1 MANFP
6 GLILTDAGR
15 DILAKA
21 LTGQTLTFTR
31 VALGDGTEP
40 ATPETLTALVNELQT
55 ISIQSFEVIGDGTSK
70 IRAILTNVGITTG
83 FFVREI
89 GVFAQDPDTLQE
101 VLYSYANSGSQ
112 SDFMPAEGGAT
123 IVEQVFDLFTVV
135 DTATTVTAVIDDFI
149 TIATKADIEEI
160 RPYILPTGG
169 LVGQLLR
176 KASNAEGDTEWF
188 DPAEGLGVKVASVSE
203 TRTATAGQRTF
214 NLATTVTNGLA
225 VYVEGVRLRND
236 EWVAL
241 NASQVQLDVGLPA
254 GTQVEFI
261 NNEEVGQFVVASV
274 SLVGPSLVFPGSSNT
289 YTITDFDGFSTY
301 VVTSD
306 IGTVS
311 RTNETITLDIGAAE
325 PAGNLNLVV
334 ERNGAAVT
342 FQVAIGAQSVAQPE
356 ILNPADG
363 EIDVG
368 SGVTVTTSAFL
379 TYPNGADTHAST
391 DWQIA
396 TDSAFTAIVFES
408 LADATNLEAIDVPS
422 GTFNTSTVYYIRAR
436 HNGTTLGAS
445 PYSATVSFTTDDSF
459 GPQVFGEAFG
469 GGFYAGNIVEGGA
482 EYYIIVAPKSS
493 GESASQQFKTTNTAS
508 PVATQTLN
516 NGPAATA
523 AMVAAGSHPA
533 AAFCAG
539 LTIGGFSDWY
549 LPARD
554 ELELAYRNLKPTVND
569 NNTTTRSLSA
579 TVYPE
584 GNDVSGDT
592 MGRNRNSNPTGSA
605 YTAAVPGQTSVP
617 AFVTGGTEAFN
628 TTEYWSA
635 TEFSST
641 SPWLQNFFFSGEQ
654 QGVNDKTDFR
664 SVRAVRRI
672 PV

>member
-40 ATPETLTALVNELQT
+40 ATPETLTGLVNELQT

-188 DPAEGLGVKVASVSE
+188 NPSEGLDVLVASISE

-214 NLATTVTNGLA
+214 NLSSTITNGLA
-225 VYVEGVRLRND
+225 VYVEGVRLRTD

-241 NASQVQLDVGLPA
+241 NATQVQLDLGLPA
-254 GTQVEFI
+254 GTKVEFI

-301 VVTSD
+301 VVTSN

-311 RTNETITLDIGAAE
+311 RTNETITLVIGAAE

-356 ILNPADG
+356 ILNPASG
-363 EIDVG
+363 AIDVG

-396 TDSAFTAIVFES
+396 TDTGFTAIVFQS
-408 LADATNLEAIDVPS
+408 LANATNLEAIDVPS

-445 PYSATVSFTTDDSF
+445 PYSATVSFTTDSSF
-459 GPQVFGEAFG
+459 GPSVIGEAFG
-469 GGFYAGNIVEGGA
+469 GGFYAGNIVQGGA

-493 GESASQQFKTTNTAS
+493 GESTSQFKTTSTAS
-508 PVATQTLN
+508 PAATQTLN

-539 LTIGGFSDWY
+539 RTIGGFSDWY

-554 ELELAYRNLKPTVND
+554 EIELLYRNLKPD
-569 NNTTTRSLSA
+569 TTSNSISNRAFSA
-579 TVYPE
+579 ITYPE
-584 GNDVSGDT
+584 GNDLSADT
-592 MGRNRNSNPTGSA
+592 MGVNRNSIPLGVG
-605 YTAAVPGQTSVP
+605 YTAADPLQTP
-617 AFVTGGTEAFN
+617 IAIFQQGGAEAFSN
-628 TTEYWSA
+628 VANYWSS
-635 TEFSST
+635 TEFSDTVSWVQSASNGGQSNGAQKSDT
-641 SPWLQNFFFSGEQ
+641 
-654 QGVNDKTDFR
+654 VR
-664 SVRAVRRI
+664 VRAVRRI

>member
-149 TIATKADIEEI
+149 TIATKSDIEEI
-160 RPYILPTGG
+160 RPYIMPTGG

-188 DPAEGLGVKVASVSE
+188 NPSEGLDVLVASISE

-214 NLATTVTNGLA
+214 NLATTITNGLA
-225 VYVEGVRLRND
+225 VYVEGVRLRSD

-241 NASQVQLDVGLPA
+241 NVTQVQLDVGLPA
-254 GTQVEFI
+254 GTKVEFI

-363 EIDVG
+363 AIDVG

-396 TDSAFTAIVFES
+396 TDTGFTAIVFES

-436 HNGTTLGAS
+436 HNATTLGAS
-445 PYSATVSFTTDDSF
+445 PYSATVSFTTDD
-459 GPQVFGEAFG
+459 VFEPSIGEAFG
-469 GGFYAGNIVEGGA
+469 GGFYAGNIIEGGV
-482 EYYIIVAPKSS
+482 EYRIIVAPKAS
-493 GESASQQFKTTNTAS
+493 GENTSIQYRTSTGLS
-508 PVATQTLN
+508 PAATLTLN

-523 AMVAAGSHPA
+523 AMVAAGGHPA
-533 AAFCAG
+533 AAFCDA
-539 LTIGGFSDWY
+539 LNIGGFSDWY
-549 LPARD
+549 MPARD
-554 ELELAYRNLKPTVND
+554 ELEIIYRSFKPNTVNND
-569 NNTTTRSLSA
+569 TSDRQLS
-579 TVYPE
+579 TSIYPE
-584 GNDVSGDT
+584 GSDVASDT
-592 MGRNRNSNPTGSA
+592 QGRNRNSSPIGAAYAANNPSR
-605 YTAAVPGQTSVP
+605 TSVT
-617 AFVTGGTEAFN
+617 AFIQGGTEALVAQF
-628 TTEYWSA
+628 Y
-635 TEFSST
+635 FSST
-641 SPWLQNFFFSGEQ
+641 EFNSGRAWKQSFGNGLQGALTN
-654 QGVNDKTDFR
+654 NKADFLK
-664 SVRAVRRI
+664 VRAVRR
-672 PV
+672 VAV